1 MVHEEESLVDS
12 LIFLSTISRFPC
24 TTNWKLKK
32 KKKKNLLHIN
42 LTRKTK
48 LTKNKNKIIRSRFI
62 TTCQIL
68 CMYIKTR
75 EI

>member
-24 TTNWKLKK
+24 TTNLNLK